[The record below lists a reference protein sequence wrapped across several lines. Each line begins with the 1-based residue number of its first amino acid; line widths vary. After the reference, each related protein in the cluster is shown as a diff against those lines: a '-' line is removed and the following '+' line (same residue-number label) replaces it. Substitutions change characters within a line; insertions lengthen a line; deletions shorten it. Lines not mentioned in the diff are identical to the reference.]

1 MQQSY
6 GHMPRSMIE
15 SRTEIMLYLSQ
26 GLSIAE
32 TSRKTGHGRNLVRK
46 VKTAMVNGDNSL
58 FLLKHKLGAPLK
70 QSTEMESYISDI
82 TKQNRR
88 LSSKTCAAL
97 VSEQER
103 FPNVSATLVWNIRH
117 KLKFDFLAPVHT
129 FLLSDRHKAL
139 RLAFAQ
145 NHLNLNTNW
154 RNVLFTDESS
164 FILDNNHRWMWRRR
178 GEKDDA
184 VLHSTSKY
192 KKKIMVFG
200 GISYNHQTPIVFIDG
215 TIDSSVYI
223 DECIDGTE
231 LIWDMDRVYG
241 KNQWQ
246 LMQDGASCHTSSE
259 TMDYLCTYC
268 SVLPEWPPNS
278 PDMNPIENLWAIMK
292 RRVEELNPTNV
303 NELIEIIIDV
313 WNNVSVN
320 EIHNLID
327 SMNSRL
333 QLVVANGGGRNGY

>member
-1 MQQSY
+1 
-6 GHMPRSMIE
+6 
-15 SRTEIMLYLSQ
+15 
-26 GLSIAE
+26 
-32 TSRKTGHGRNLVRK
+32 
-46 VKTAMVNGDNSL
+46 
-58 FLLKHKLGAPLK
+58 
-70 QSTEMESYISDI
+70 
-82 TKQNRR
+82 
-88 LSSKTCAAL
+88 
-97 VSEQER
+97 
-103 FPNVSATLVWNIRH
+103 
-117 KLKFDFLAPVHT
+117 
-129 FLLSDRHKAL
+129 
-139 RLAFAQ
+139 
-145 NHLNLNTNW
+145 
-154 RNVLFTDESS
+154 
-164 FILDNNHRWMWRRR
+164 MWRRR

-184 VLHSTSKY
+184 VLHSTPKY

-259 TMDYLCTYC
+259 TMDYLRTYC
-268 SVLPEWPPNS
+268 SVLPGWPPNS

-292 RRVEELNPTNV
+292 RRVEELNPTNI